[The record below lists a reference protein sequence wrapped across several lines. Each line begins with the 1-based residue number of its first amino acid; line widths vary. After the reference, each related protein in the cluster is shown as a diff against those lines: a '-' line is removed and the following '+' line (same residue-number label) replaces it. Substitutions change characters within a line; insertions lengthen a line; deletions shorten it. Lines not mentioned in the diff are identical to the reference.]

1 MEVLGAL
8 NPRIVL
14 SEIQDL
20 AGSGVP
26 ALLCFEKPPPDPRWC
41 HRGIVAAWLEHTIG
55 LHVPEFEHEQMGSG
69 RSHPKSP
76 SALALTAAF
85 VGLH

>member
-8 NPRIVL
+8 DPRIVL

-20 AGSGVP
+20 AGGGVP

-41 HRGIVAAWLEHTIG
+41 HRGIVSAWFEHTIG
-55 LHVPEFEHEQMGSG
+55 LKVPEFG
-69 RSHPKSP
+69 
-76 SALALTAAF
+76 
-85 VGLH
+85 